1 MLQPWK
7 HAAPPGLGIGS
18 IRSYKHFAPTALPAF
33 AAATAE
39 QAWEWGCVAPP
50 PKRYGAQE
58 VSHRFHCQMSL
69 VDRTRQAND
78 EGIRTNRPPFVEAT
92 PKVFASRRR
101 DRRMMSKDWN
111 W

>member
-1 MLQPWK
+1 M
-7 HAAPPGLGIGS
+7 
-18 IRSYKHFAPTALPAF
+18 
-33 AAATAE
+33 
-39 QAWEWGCVAPP
+39 GCVAPP

-58 VSHRFHCQMSL
+58 VRIAFIARMSL
-69 VDRTRQAND
+69 VDGTRPAND

-92 PKVFASRRR
+92 PKVFAKRWR

>member
-1 MLQPWK
+1 MLQSWK

-39 QAWEWGCVAPP
+39 QAWEWDAS
-50 PKRYGAQE
+50 RRRRSAMARR
-58 VSHRFHCQMSL
+58 RFRIAFIARMSL
-69 VDRTRQAND
+69 VDRIRPAND

-92 PKVFASRRR
+92 PKVFSKRWR